1 MRRKSSLPYG
11 ETTIMSLLN
20 ISSGTK
26 FQLIAKVKNV
36 TQTKILVTDDFED
49 FELNIKG
56 LEHPDLEV
64 GEIIIIFGE
73 KLDSEIRNER
83 LLKLNLDWDLYKKTR
98 EIELR

>member
-1 MRRKSSLPYG
+1 MRRRSSLPYG

-20 ISSGTK
+20 IPSGTK

-36 TQTKILVTDDFED
+36 TQTKILVSDDFED
-49 FELNIKG
+49 LELNIEG
-56 LEHPDLEV
+56 LEHPDLEA
-64 GEIIIIFGE
+64 GEIIILFGE
-73 KLDSEIRNER
+73 KLDSEIRNDR